1 VKLAPLPISDRSDAA
16 LVRDARD
23 GKPEAFNALVR
34 RWERKV
40 YSYLVHLTGQPEDA
54 LDLCQE
60 VFVSAYKHLGRLR
73 DPEGFRPWLFQIAHN
88 TACSEMRRVLGHQF
102 DQQVEVA
109 DEAGAAR
116 TPSSSLPGN
125 RTGWEQGEL
134 KLLVDKAL
142 AVLSVEQREAII
154 LKVYQ
159 GFKFTEIAEIQNCPV
174 STVKTRVYAGFE
186 QLRRFLEP

>member
-1 VKLAPLPISDRSDAA
+1 MAPLPISDRPDAA
-16 LVRDARD
+16 LVRDAID

-40 YSYLVHLTGQPEDA
+40 YSYLVHLTGQPEDS

-73 DPEGFRPWLFQIAHN
+73 DPDGFRPWLFQIAHN
-88 TACSEMRRVLGHQF
+88 AACSQMRRTRALGV
-102 DQQVEVA
+102 DPQVEVA
-109 DEAGAAR
+109 DADAAQA
-116 TPSSSLPGN
+116 SSMLRLGHRS
-125 RTGWEQGEL
+125 GWEHGEL
-134 KLLVDKAL
+134 KLLVEKAL
-142 AVLSVEQREAII
+142 STLPMEQREAII

-159 GFKFTEIAEIQNCPV
+159 GFKFTEIAEIQNCPL

-186 QLRRFLEP
+186 QLKRLLEA

>member
-1 VKLAPLPISDRSDAA
+1 MALLPISDRSDAA

-23 GKPEAFNALVR
+23 GQPEAFNALVR

-54 LDLCQE
+54 LDMCQE

-73 DPEGFRPWLFQIAHN
+73 DAEGFRPWLFQIAHN
-88 TACSEMRRVLGHQF
+88 TACSEMRRLRGRQF
-102 DQQVEVA
+102 D
-109 DEAGAAR
+109 EALDVVNETNGGR
-116 TPSSSLPGN
+116 TLSSSLPGN
-125 RTGWEQGEL
+125 RTGLGRSEL
-134 KLLVDKAL
+134 KLMVEKAL
-142 AVLSVEQREAII
+142 AALSLEQREAVI

-159 GFKFTEIAEIQNCPV
+159 GFKFTEIAEIQSCPL

-186 QLRRFLEP
+186 QLRKLLEA